1 MANDTRERI
10 LNAALTSFAE
20 NGYEGTNLLDVAKSV
35 GIVKSAIYRHF
46 SGKEDL
52 WNAVIDSMEK
62 YYDAK
67 FGSAQNLPKVPQSG
81 AELVTMTMHM
91 VDFTMHDS
99 SVIKTRKLLLMEQFR
114 DERIKELATKHFL
127 TGLEAMFAE
136 VFKGMMANGS
146 LKKDDPKMLA
156 LAYTAPISSLIH
168 LCDREPEKEK
178 EVLKT
183 IKEFAKHFVKTYEV

>member
-67 FGSAQNLPKVPQSG
+67 FGSAQNLPTVPQSG
-81 AELVTMTMHM
+81 TELVDMTMHM
-91 VDFTMHDS
+91 VDFTIHDS
-99 SVIKTRKLLLMEQFR
+99 NIIKTRKLLLMEQFR

-136 VFKGMMANGS
+136 VFKEMMANGS
-146 LKKDDPKMLA
+146 MKKDDPKMLA

-183 IKEFAKHFVKTYEV
+183 IKEFAKHFVKTYDV

>member
-1 MANDTRERI
+1 
-10 LNAALTSFAE
+10 
-20 NGYEGTNLLDVAKSV
+20 
-35 GIVKSAIYRHF
+35 
-46 SGKEDL
+46 
-52 WNAVIDSMEK
+52 
-62 YYDAK
+62 
-67 FGSAQNLPKVPQSG
+67 
-81 AELVTMTMHM
+81 MTMHM
-91 VDFTMHDS
+91 VDFTIHDS
-99 SVIKTRKLLLMEQFR
+99 NVIKTRKLLLMEQFR
-114 DERIKELATKHFL
+114 DDRIKKLATKHFL
-127 TGLEAMFAE
+127 TGLETMFAE

>member
-81 AELVTMTMHM
+81 AELVTMTMHI
-91 VDFTMHDS
+91 VALI
-99 SVIKTRKLLLMEQFR
+99 SVKLR
-114 DERIKELATKHFL
+114 R
-127 TGLEAMFAE
+127 
-136 VFKGMMANGS
+136 N
-146 LKKDDPKMLA
+146 
-156 LAYTAPISSLIH
+156 
-168 LCDREPEKEK
+168 EKQ
-178 EVLKT
+178 
-183 IKEFAKHFVKTYEV
+183 YNY